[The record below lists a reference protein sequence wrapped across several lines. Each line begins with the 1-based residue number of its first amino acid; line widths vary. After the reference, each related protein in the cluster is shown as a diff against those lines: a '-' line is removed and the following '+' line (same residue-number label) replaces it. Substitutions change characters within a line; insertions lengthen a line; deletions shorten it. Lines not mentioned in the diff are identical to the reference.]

1 MPQAATLPSRCTDC
15 SGRDQA
21 LCAQLSPEALSD
33 FAGLGR
39 VRRLEPGTTLSWE
52 GERVATIGT
61 VRAGLLKLSASL
73 ADGRELIVGLAGPGD
88 LVGDPRGAPASHSV
102 TALGEASLCLVPRD
116 AFTAFI
122 AREGAAARVLLE
134 RLFGELDKARRWLLL
149 IGAKTA
155 GERVA
160 SLLLDLAD
168 RAAVAEGAPIDLP
181 LTRQQ
186 MAGLLGLTIE
196 TVSRRLHAFAGEG
209 VIALPDLRHFVLLDR
224 ARLAMLAGA

>member
-1 MPQAATLPSRCTDC
+1 MPDTPTRPARCEDC
-15 SGRDQA
+15 AGREAA
-21 LCAQLSPEALSD
+21 LCAHLSDAALRD

-39 VRRLEPGTTLSWE
+39 LRALPAGATLSWE
-52 GERVATIGT
+52 GDRVATVGT

-73 ADGRELIVGLAGPGD
+73 PDGRELTLGLAGPGD
-88 LVGDPRGAPASHSV
+88 LVGNPLGAPASHSV
-102 TALGEASLCLVPRD
+102 TALGDASLCLIPGD
-116 AFTAFI
+116 AFNAFVT
-122 AREGAAARVLLE
+122 REDDAARALLE

-149 IGAKTA
+149 IGRKTA

-168 RAAVAEGAPIDLP
+168 RAGAGDGDRVALP

-196 TVSRRLHAFAGEG
+196 TVSRRLHRFAADR
-209 VIALPDLRHFVLLDR
+209 VIGLPDLRHFALIDR
-224 ARLAMLAGA
+224 AALARLAGD

>member
-1 MPQAATLPSRCTDC
+1 
-15 SGRDQA
+15 
-21 LCAQLSPEALSD
+21 
-33 FAGLGR
+33 
-39 VRRLEPGTTLSWE
+39 
-52 GERVATIGT
+52 
-61 VRAGLLKLSASL
+61 
-73 ADGRELIVGLAGPGD
+73 
-88 LVGDPRGAPASHSV
+88 
-102 TALGEASLCLVPRD
+102 
-116 AFTAFI
+116 
-122 AREGAAARVLLE
+122 LLE

-209 VIALPDLRHFVLLDR
+209 VIALPDLRHFVLHDRHGARRARGGTGRLDR
-224 ARLAMLAGA
+224 LP